1 MWIEA
6 GLDPASFY
14 TYTLRE
20 VCEIVAAKAKR
31 EADLFKRDAQMQ
43 DTLLHRLAH
52 KVMIG
57 HHTPNDFPDYEP
69 LDFGGGEAEERSEPT
84 EADNLA
90 IRSFFMFQAKR
101 SQK

>member
-1 MWIEA
+1 MWTEA

-20 VCEIVAAKAKR
+20 VSEIVSAKAKR
-31 EADLFKRDAQMQ
+31 EADLFKRGAQMQ
-43 DTLLHRLAH
+43 DVLMHRLAH

-57 HHTPNDFPDYEP
+57 HHVPKDFPDYEP
-69 LDFGGGEAEERSEPT
+69 LDFGGDEAEERSEPT
-84 EADNLA
+84 QADNLA
-90 IRSFFMFQAKR
+90 IRSFFMFQTKR